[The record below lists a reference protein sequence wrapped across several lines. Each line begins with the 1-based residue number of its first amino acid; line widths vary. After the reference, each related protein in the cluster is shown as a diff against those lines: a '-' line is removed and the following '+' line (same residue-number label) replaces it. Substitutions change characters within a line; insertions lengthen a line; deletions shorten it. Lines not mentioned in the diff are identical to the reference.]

1 MPKSSSRSELEL
13 ARSFL
18 WIPFQATLL
27 PPAIAL
33 VDKIL
38 CLEIKVQVQISWGIN

>member
-1 MPKSSSRSELEL
+1 MDSISGES
-13 ARSFL
+13 
-18 WIPFQATLL
+18 QASLL

-38 CLEIKVQVQISWGIN
+38 CLEIKV